1 MSESDLESVA
11 QNIDNIS
18 NNLKTRGIG
27 VIAEAYEQYQK
38 EVAKAEALAYK
49 GEAGKVVMDK
59 INELAQ
65 IFAQVTQND
74 IKELP
79 MFMKDSEALKKTA
92 AFAALNAEH
101 IRFGDYSESITVKEF
116 VDAAKKY
123 MNPDHFEEGERA
135 VEKAVNSDQ
144 AAANELFNSFDWRKL
159 GTMFYSLGYKPI
171 QSQFLYGP
179 LATQRRRLGP
189 RTRNVD
195 DTLNTQGKTTAQK
208 VSVEEIHTDPEQ
220 STSHM
225 VRSIYRQLV
234 TKSAEER
241 LNFFVFFLN
250 PLSFAQSVEN
260 LFYISFLVR
269 DGKIRLDSDEEGT
282 PYVEVLDEGDTVDD
296 GASISHHIAN
306 FDHTIWRQLVA
317 QYNITEPFIPHRDVP
332 EDEDLPSTP

>member
-1 MSESDLESVA
+1 MPRHETPNSISSVA

-179 LATQRRRLGP
+179 LATQRRRL
-189 RTRNVD
+189 
-195 DTLNTQGKTTAQK
+195 AQK